1 MKYWSSAV
9 SICIILLS
17 IPMSGYAE
25 FVFKKDGSI
34 IKGAIVADD
43 VATISVK
50 GESGTVERIDR
61 TDIMRIIYTDLY
73 LGKVYARLTTGEVI
87 EGYQIDEDRDDY
99 FFRKD
104 ITKPEE
110 FTIPR
115 RKVMFIARTN
125 PTDLAGLASI
135 ETINL
140 SWSPPFKPAKFYRIY
155 MRDVKSKEEK
165 FRLVSETDDLTV
177 ALKDLKKSWSYEL
190 YATAISD
197 TGEESLPSEK
207 LVVNTLPV
215 PPEKLSIIEKNS
227 EDGKTVTLTLTWKD
241 VSDPDSRVKS
251 YTIYETEGSE
261 RKKKGTSNG
270 SEFVLKDFP
279 AEGRHWFSVVAVNDL
294 FTESDEI
301 KAVYDAG
308 YKIYIRTM
316 STYVTPLGTM
326 AELASYGYGGLIDA
340 GVSKKRYSMGIET
353 GYLMFSCA
361 EEIDSMIMIPF
372 LLELDY
378 RLPLFY
384 SFSLMPVV
392 KAGGS
397 YDVIKYIV
405 RDKTDPLITTITINS
420 SFDPMVSA
428 GGYLHCEIS
437 EDIDLFGGAE
447 YSMIFQN
454 SGRMSYAG
462 FSFGV
467 EFIF

>member
-1 MKYWSSAV
+1 MKYQVAGFFSFMV
-9 SICIILLS
+9 LVIL
-17 IPMSGYAE
+17 PASGNAE
-25 FVFKKDGSI
+25 FVFKKDGAI
-34 IKGAIVADD
+34 IKGSIVTDD
-43 VATISVK
+43 VFTISVK
-50 GESGTVERIDR
+50 SESGTIERIDR
-61 TDIMRIIYTDLY
+61 KEILRIIYTDLY
-73 LGKVYARLTTGEVI
+73 LGKVYVRLTTGEVI

-99 FFRKD
+99 YFRKD

-125 PTDLAGLASI
+125 PTDLKGVASVQI
-135 ETINL
+135 IKL
-140 SWSPPFKPAKFYRIY
+140 SWSPPFKPAKFYRVYI
-155 MRDVKSKEEK
+155 RDVRGKEEK
-165 FRLVSETDDLTV
+165 FRLISETDELDV
-177 ALKDLKKSWSYEL
+177 VLKDLKKSWSYEI

-207 LVVNTLPV
+207 LVVNTLPEA
-215 PPEKLSIIEKNS
+215 PEKLNITEKNS

-251 YTIYETEGSE
+251 YTIYKTEGSE
-261 RKKKGTSNG
+261 RKKKGTSGG

-294 FTESDEI
+294 YTESNEI

-316 STYVTPLGTM
+316 GTYVTPFGTM
-326 AELASYGYGGLIDA
+326 SELASYGYGGLLDT
-340 GVSKKRYSMGIET
+340 GVLKKRYSAGIET
-353 GYLMFSCA
+353 GYLTFSCA
-361 EEIDSMIMIPF
+361 EEIESMIMIPF

-378 RLPLFY
+378 RMPLFY
-384 SFSLMPVV
+384 SFSLIPVL

-397 YDVIKYIV
+397 YNVIKYIV
-405 RDKTDPLITTITINS
+405 RDKTDPLITTVTTNS

-428 GGYLHCEIS
+428 GCSLHCDIS
-437 EDIDLFGGAE
+437 DDIDLFGGAE

-454 SGRMSYAG
+454 SGRLSYAG